1 MLSVPVAEL
10 NVLRSSVGRD
20 PAYIEGL
27 HPKQAA
33 FVADA
38 SKRKAAL
45 CSRRAGKTRGI
56 AAWLVKGLE
65 ECKNERSVYITLSRS
80 RGRQI
85 LWDGALARMVSEYAL
100 PLRMVQRA
108 GQLMVEHD
116 NGSSLWI
123 AGCDDRSQIEK
134 FRGERYYR
142 VAIDE
147 AQAFPDWI
155 DSLIQDALRPALMDL
170 DGDLLLA
177 GTPSP
182 LSSGHFFE
190 ATTGVGQTRY
200 AVHHWTILDN
210 PFMPNGLEKYEE
222 MRAELG
228 EDSPTFTREY
238 KGAWVQDLN
247 ALVYPFTHAIN
258 SWAPYQKQDPDD
270 PNEVGME
277 PHGLPEGD
285 YSFGLGIDLGFGER
299 STAFVLGAVRRG
311 SGKLFILKAY
321 TRSRMLPT
329 SIATHVKALREK
341 VAADTGCGLRV
352 VVDEGALG
360 KGYAEQMRSLGV
372 GCEPAQ
378 KAHKRAYQEYVQGL
392 ILGGAV
398 QMHFSECLELVEE
411 ARKLQFDPETGLED
425 ERNRRHCSD
434 AFLYLA
440 RTMLPKYDP
449 EKAGPRVGSDEWV
462 AAQARAERER
472 VIAERGKK
480 TGAFS

>member
-1 MLSVPVAEL
+1 MLSVPAAEL
-10 NVLRSSVGRD
+10 NVLRKSVGRA

-33 FVADA
+33 FVADRA
-38 SKRKAAL
+38 KRKAAL

-65 ECKNERSVYITLSRS
+65 ECRGERSVYITLSRS

-85 LWDGALARMVSEYAL
+85 LWDGALARMVSDYAL

-108 GQLMVEHD
+108 GQLMIEHE

-182 LSSGHFFE
+182 LSSGHFYE
-190 ATTGVGQTRY
+190 ATTGIGQTSY

-210 PFMPNGLEKYEE
+210 PFMPNGLAKYEE
-222 MRAELG
+222 MKLELG
-228 EDSPTFTREY
+228 EDSATFTREY

-247 ALVYPFTHAIN
+247 ALVYPFTHGTN
-258 SWAPYQKQDPDD
+258 SWSPGQLDGAEEQAEFY
-270 PNEVGME
+270 
-277 PHGLPEGD
+277 GLPAGE

-299 STAFVLGAVRRG
+299 STAFVLGAHRRG
-311 SGKLFILKAY
+311 SGKLYLLRAY

-329 SIATHVKALREK
+329 AIAAHVKALREK
-341 VAADTGCGLRV
+341 ISSETGSGLRV

-378 KAHKRAYQEYVQGL
+378 KTHKRAYQEYVQGL
-392 ILGGAV
+392 ILGGAI
-398 QMHFSECLELVEE
+398 QMHFGECLELVEE
-411 ARKLQFDPETGLED
+411 SRKLQFDPETGMED
-425 ERNRRHCSD
+425 ERNRRHCAD

-440 RTMLPKYDP
+440 RAMMPRYEP
-449 EKAGPRVGSDEWV
+449 EKMGPRVGTDEWL
-462 AAQARAERER
+462 ALQTREEKAR
-472 VIAERGKK
+472 VVAERGKK
-480 TGAFS
+480 KGAFS